1 MGENREYL
9 TQSAS
14 DGSINISEDVVV
26 AIASEAIGEIEG
38 VGAMMTTMT
47 EQLTEQFM
55 GKKPARG
62 IRMDIQD
69 GEITLDVYLT
79 VKYGFAIPENAAKAA
94 ISSPLLETSIAG
106 AHGVIINITSSPDI
120 GLEDVETAA
129 GLITQSAHPDANI
142 IWGTAFDENLSDEM
156 RVTVVATGFDNKA
169 ADGLRSTLGTAA
181 AGTAPG
187 VTASAPSAVF
197 SAEVNTPSVASGNAS
212 AAKPVEEENSD
223 TSYYDDLLAI
233 LNKRR

>member
-62 IRMDIQD
+62 IPHGHSGRRDHAGRLPD
-69 GEITLDVYLT
+69 GEI
-79 VKYGFAIPENAAKAA
+79 
-94 ISSPLLETSIAG
+94 
-106 AHGVIINITSSPDI
+106 
-120 GLEDVETAA
+120 
-129 GLITQSAHPDANI
+129 
-142 IWGTAFDENLSDEM
+142 
-156 RVTVVATGFDNKA
+156 R
-169 ADGLRSTLGTAA
+169 LRHSRDRRQRCR
-181 AGTAPG
+181 
-187 VTASAPSAVF
+187 
-197 SAEVNTPSVASGNAS
+197 TP
-212 AAKPVEEENSD
+212 
-223 TSYYDDLLAI
+223 
-233 LNKRR
+233 

>member
-38 VGAMMTTMT
+38 VGAMMT
-47 EQLTEQFM
+47 EQLTEQVM

-79 VKYGFAIPENAAKAA
+79 VKYGFAIPETAAKVQDAVMSA
-94 ISSPLLETSIAG
+94 
-106 AHGVIINITSSPDI
+106 
-120 GLEDVETAA
+120 VET
-129 GLITQSAHPDANI
+129 
-142 IWGTAFDENLSDEM
+142 M
-156 RVTVVATGFDNKA
+156 TGFSV
-169 ADGLRSTLGTAA
+169 R
-181 AGTAPG
+181 
-187 VTASAPSAVF
+187 AVNVHVGGISF
-197 SAEVNTPSVASGNAS
+197 N
-212 AAKPVEEENSD
+212 
-223 TSYYDDLLAI
+223 
-233 LNKRR
+233 

>member
-79 VKYGFAIPENAAKAA
+79 VKYGFAIPETAVMSA
-94 ISSPLLETSIAG
+94 
-106 AHGVIINITSSPDI
+106 
-120 GLEDVETAA
+120 VET
-129 GLITQSAHPDANI
+129 
-142 IWGTAFDENLSDEM
+142 M
-156 RVTVVATGFDNKA
+156 TGFSV
-169 ADGLRSTLGTAA
+169 R
-181 AGTAPG
+181 
-187 VTASAPSAVF
+187 AVNVHVGGISF
-197 SAEVNTPSVASGNAS
+197 N
-212 AAKPVEEENSD
+212 
-223 TSYYDDLLAI
+223 
-233 LNKRR
+233 

>member
-26 AIASEAIGEIEG
+26 AIASEAIGEIE
-38 VGAMMTTMT
+38 GAMMTTMT

-79 VKYGFAIPENAAKAA
+79 VKYGFAIPETAAKVQDAVMSA
-94 ISSPLLETSIAG
+94 
-106 AHGVIINITSSPDI
+106 
-120 GLEDVETAA
+120 VET
-129 GLITQSAHPDANI
+129 
-142 IWGTAFDENLSDEM
+142 M
-156 RVTVVATGFDNKA
+156 TGFSV
-169 ADGLRSTLGTAA
+169 R
-181 AGTAPG
+181 
-187 VTASAPSAVF
+187 AVNVHVGGISF
-197 SAEVNTPSVASGNAS
+197 N
-212 AAKPVEEENSD
+212 
-223 TSYYDDLLAI
+223 
-233 LNKRR
+233 

>member
-79 VKYGFAIPENAAKAA
+79 VKYGFAIPE
-94 ISSPLLETSIAG
+94 
-106 AHGVIINITSSPDI
+106 
-120 GLEDVETAA
+120 TAA
-129 GLITQSAHPDANI
+129 
-142 IWGTAFDENLSDEM
+142 
-156 RVTVVATGFDNKA
+156 RC
-169 ADGLRSTLGTAA
+169 R
-181 AGTAPG
+181 
-187 VTASAPSAVF
+187 
-197 SAEVNTPSVASGNAS
+197 TP
-212 AAKPVEEENSD
+212 
-223 TSYYDDLLAI
+223 
-233 LNKRR
+233 

>member
-47 EQLTEQFM
+47 EQFM

-79 VKYGFAIPENAAKAA
+79 VKYGFAIPETSAKVQDAVMSA
-94 ISSPLLETSIAG
+94 
-106 AHGVIINITSSPDI
+106 
-120 GLEDVETAA
+120 VET
-129 GLITQSAHPDANI
+129 
-142 IWGTAFDENLSDEM
+142 M
-156 RVTVVATGFDNKA
+156 TGFSV
-169 ADGLRSTLGTAA
+169 R
-181 AGTAPG
+181 
-187 VTASAPSAVF
+187 AVNVHVGGISF
-197 SAEVNTPSVASGNAS
+197 N
-212 AAKPVEEENSD
+212 
-223 TSYYDDLLAI
+223 
-233 LNKRR
+233 

>member
-47 EQLTEQFM
+47 EQLTEQFTEQFM

-79 VKYGFAIPENAAKAA
+79 VKYGFAIPETAAKVQDAVMSA
-94 ISSPLLETSIAG
+94 
-106 AHGVIINITSSPDI
+106 
-120 GLEDVETAA
+120 VET
-129 GLITQSAHPDANI
+129 
-142 IWGTAFDENLSDEM
+142 M
-156 RVTVVATGFDNKA
+156 TGFSV
-169 ADGLRSTLGTAA
+169 R
-181 AGTAPG
+181 
-187 VTASAPSAVF
+187 AVNVHVGGISF
-197 SAEVNTPSVASGNAS
+197 N
-212 AAKPVEEENSD
+212 
-223 TSYYDDLLAI
+223 
-233 LNKRR
+233 

>member
-26 AIASEAIGEIEG
+26 AIGEIEG

-79 VKYGFAIPENAAKAA
+79 VKYGFAIPETAAKVQDAVMSA
-94 ISSPLLETSIAG
+94 
-106 AHGVIINITSSPDI
+106 
-120 GLEDVETAA
+120 VET
-129 GLITQSAHPDANI
+129 
-142 IWGTAFDENLSDEM
+142 M
-156 RVTVVATGFDNKA
+156 TGFSV
-169 ADGLRSTLGTAA
+169 RT
-181 AGTAPG
+181 
-187 VTASAPSAVF
+187 
-197 SAEVNTPSVASGNAS
+197 VNVHVGGISFN
-212 AAKPVEEENSD
+212 
-223 TSYYDDLLAI
+223 
-233 LNKRR
+233 

>member
-79 VKYGFAIPENAAKAA
+79 VKYGFAIPETAAKVQDAVMSA
-94 ISSPLLETSIAG
+94 
-106 AHGVIINITSSPDI
+106 
-120 GLEDVETAA
+120 VET
-129 GLITQSAHPDANI
+129 
-142 IWGTAFDENLSDEM
+142 M
-156 RVTVVATGFDNKA
+156 TGFSVR
-169 ADGLRSTLGTAA
+169 RSTSMWA
-181 AGTAPG
+181 
-187 VTASAPSAVF
+187 ASASTNKKEKRTKRLWF
-197 SAEVNTPSVASGNAS
+197 
-212 AAKPVEEENSD
+212 
-223 TSYYDDLLAI
+223 AI
-233 LNKRR
+233 LQERLPCIWRMS

>member
-62 IRMDIQD
+62 IRMDM
-69 GEITLDVYLT
+69 T
-79 VKYGFAIPENAAKAA
+79 VKYGFAIPETAAKVQDAVMSA
-94 ISSPLLETSIAG
+94 
-106 AHGVIINITSSPDI
+106 
-120 GLEDVETAA
+120 VET
-129 GLITQSAHPDANI
+129 
-142 IWGTAFDENLSDEM
+142 M
-156 RVTVVATGFDNKA
+156 TGFSV
-169 ADGLRSTLGTAA
+169 R
-181 AGTAPG
+181 
-187 VTASAPSAVF
+187 AVNVHVGGISF
-197 SAEVNTPSVASGNAS
+197 N
-212 AAKPVEEENSD
+212 
-223 TSYYDDLLAI
+223 
-233 LNKRR
+233 

>member
-79 VKYGFAIPENAAKAA
+79 VKYGFAIPETAAKVQDAVMSA
-94 ISSPLLETSIAG
+94 
-106 AHGVIINITSSPDI
+106 
-120 GLEDVETAA
+120 VETMTGFSVRAGGPVWERYS
-129 GLITQSAHPDANI
+129 GLIRLILELPLFGFFTINLHFLQRPFSDA
-142 IWGTAFDENLSDEM
+142 G
-156 RVTVVATGFDNKA
+156 
-169 ADGLRSTLGTAA
+169 
-181 AGTAPG
+181 
-187 VTASAPSAVF
+187 
-197 SAEVNTPSVASGNAS
+197 
-212 AAKPVEEENSD
+212 
-223 TSYYDDLLAI
+223 
-233 LNKRR
+233 

>member
-47 EQLTEQFM
+47 EQLTEQLTEQFM

-79 VKYGFAIPENAAKAA
+79 VKYGFAIPETAAKVQDAVMSA
-94 ISSPLLETSIAG
+94 
-106 AHGVIINITSSPDI
+106 
-120 GLEDVETAA
+120 VET
-129 GLITQSAHPDANI
+129 
-142 IWGTAFDENLSDEM
+142 M
-156 RVTVVATGFDNKA
+156 TGFSV
-169 ADGLRSTLGTAA
+169 R
-181 AGTAPG
+181 
-187 VTASAPSAVF
+187 AVNVHVGGISF
-197 SAEVNTPSVASGNAS
+197 N
-212 AAKPVEEENSD
+212 
-223 TSYYDDLLAI
+223 
-233 LNKRR
+233 

>member
-79 VKYGFAIPENAAKAA
+79 VKYGFAIPETAAKVQDAVMSA
-94 ISSPLLETSIAG
+94 
-106 AHGVIINITSSPDI
+106 
-120 GLEDVETAA
+120 VETMTSMWA
-129 GLITQSAHPDANI
+129 
-142 IWGTAFDENLSDEM
+142 
-156 RVTVVATGFDNKA
+156 
-169 ADGLRSTLGTAA
+169 
-181 AGTAPG
+181 
-187 VTASAPSAVF
+187 ASASTNKKEKRTKRLWF
-197 SAEVNTPSVASGNAS
+197 
-212 AAKPVEEENSD
+212 
-223 TSYYDDLLAI
+223 AI
-233 LNKRR
+233 LQERLPCIWRMS

>member
-79 VKYGFAIPENAAKAA
+79 VKYGFAIPETAAKVQDAVSLA
-94 ISSPLLETSIAG
+94 SVIGEDELSETDKLYLKFGREFENRFLRQGMNENRSIDETLDLGWEMLRILPESELDRVSS
-106 AHGVIINITSSPDI
+106 D
-120 GLEDVETAA
+120 
-129 GLITQSAHPDANI
+129 LI
-142 IWGTAFDENLSDEM
+142 E
-156 RVTVVATGFDNKA
+156 K
-169 ADGLRSTLGTAA
+169 
-181 AGTAPG
+181 
-187 VTASAPSAVF
+187 
-197 SAEVNTPSVASGNAS
+197 
-212 AAKPVEEENSD
+212 
-223 TSYYDDLLAI
+223 YYKKKD
-233 LNKRR
+233 

>member
-79 VKYGFAIPENAAKAA
+79 VKYGFAIPETAAKVQDAVMSA
-94 ISSPLLETSIAG
+94 
-106 AHGVIINITSSPDI
+106 
-120 GLEDVETAA
+120 VETR
-129 GLITQSAHPDANI
+129 QSVKPSGRTRDEKQKTDIKCQNACLPDYP
-142 IWGTAFDENLSDEM
+142 FS
-156 RVTVVATGFDNKA
+156 K
-169 ADGLRSTLGTAA
+169 
-181 AGTAPG
+181 
-187 VTASAPSAVF
+187 SA
-197 SAEVNTPSVASGNAS
+197 
-212 AAKPVEEENSD
+212 
-223 TSYYDDLLAI
+223 
-233 LNKRR
+233 

>member
-79 VKYGFAIPENAAKAA
+79 VKYGFAIPETAAKVQDAVMSA
-94 ISSPLLETSIAG
+94 
-106 AHGVIINITSSPDI
+106 
-120 GLEDVETAA
+120 VET
-129 GLITQSAHPDANI
+129 
-142 IWGTAFDENLSDEM
+142 M
-156 RVTVVATGFDNKA
+156 TGFSVRA
-169 ADGLRSTLGTAA
+169 
-181 AGTAPG
+181 
-187 VTASAPSAVF
+187 ASASTNKKEKRTKRLWF
-197 SAEVNTPSVASGNAS
+197 
-212 AAKPVEEENSD
+212 
-223 TSYYDDLLAI
+223 AI
-233 LNKRR
+233 LQERLPCIWRMS